1 MKKHNIM
8 FGFIK
13 KIFITAM
20 MFLGWDAL
28 KCVSMSDQECKVR
41 PAIMNIYINEPV
53 FYPYSVLGNICSG
66 IRNDINNLYAKLCVS
81 DVVEGMNVKV
91 FKSNVKN

>member
-1 MKKHNIM
+1 M

-28 KCVSMSDQECKVR
+28 KCVSMSDQ
-41 PAIMNIYINEPV
+41 
-53 FYPYSVLGNICSG
+53 
-66 IRNDINNLYAKLCVS
+66 
-81 DVVEGMNVKV
+81 
-91 FKSNVKN
+91 